1 MTPLITSTGEMTF
14 ATRAYSQGFEL
25 AGREMDPSISTLSVL
40 NAAVMLNAPV
50 AKVHEP
56 EIDTG
61 PNVAVPVTSL
71 IISGIGSEKLRRGTL
86 SPRLIEG
93 KLRFGKLGD
102 QLMEGMLIDGAFNI
116 QANLPI
122 SKS

>member
-1 MTPLITSTGEMTF
+1 MTSTGEVTF
-14 ATRAYSQGFEL
+14 AIRAYSQGFEL
-25 AGREMDPSISTLSVL
+25 AGREMDPAISTLSVL
-40 NAAVMLNAPV
+40 NAAVMLKAPE
-50 AKVHEP
+50 ANVHEP
-56 EIDTG
+56 VIETG

-86 SPRLIEG
+86 RPRLIEG

-102 QLMEGMLIDGAFNI
+102 QLMDGMLIDGAFNI
-116 QANLPI
+116 HANLPI